1 MSNNV
6 PDYLMKFTISNIRR
20 SILEKPWNWAA
31 IGVFVSVAGILVT
44 ILLNYQAF
52 QSGRPMTAEERISGE
67 IEGSLAGL
75 EDQLDFIIRPGQERM
90 IEEDIQANEV
100 SIGDEAILIVPAHL
114 NAFSIRAMSID
125 IGSGVEIRAYG
136 QNGQYGIAGDN
147 GRAADSDCSNG
158 TAGNAGQPGMPGES
172 GIDVTITSRT
182 LTLDGPLTVNT
193 SGGDGGDGGLG
204 GKGGNGGRADRSDGC
219 SGGDGGRGGD
229 GGPAGDAGDG
239 GDLWIEF
246 VSLTDRDGT
255 SIPPSAL
262 DRLVVHANN
271 TALPG
276 TGGPPGDG
284 GSGGSR
290 RGGWGPFGTGAQPGG
305 SRGSRGNFGP
315 DGNPGQPGSFVVA
328 HPTSNAPAP

>member
-31 IGVFVSVAGILVT
+31 IAVFVSVVGILVN
-44 ILLNYQAF
+44 ILLSYQAS
-52 QSGRPMTAEERISGE
+52 QSGGPMTAEQRGLGE
-67 IEGSLAGL
+67 IEDGLEGL
-75 EDQLDFIIRPGQERM
+75 EDQPDFSILPGQERM

-100 SIGDEAILIVPAHL
+100 FIGDEAILIVPARPDT
-114 NAFSIRAMSID
+114 FSIRAMSVD
-125 IGSGVEIRAYG
+125 IGSGVQIRAYG
-136 QNGQYGIAGDN
+136 QDGENGIAGDS

-158 TAGNAGQPGMPGES
+158 TAGNAGRPGMLGGS
-172 GIDVTITSRT
+172 GIDVTVTSRT
-182 LTLDGPLTVNT
+182 LILDGPLTVNN

-204 GKGGNGGRADRSDGC
+204 GKGGNGGRADRSDRC

-239 GDLWIEF
+239 GDFRIEF

-290 RGGWGPFGTGAQPGG
+290 RGAWGPFGMGAQPGG

-315 DGNPGQPGSFVVA
+315 DGNPGQPGSFVVV
-328 HPTSNAPAP
+328 HSTSNAPAP